1 MSKNMSF
8 QTAPLDIASSSFPIP
23 SGVLVETVLSVTHYT
38 NRLFSFTTTREPTF
52 RFRSGEFAMIGLPN
66 STKPIFRAYS
76 IASPAWEEKLEFF
89 SIKVEDGPLTQH
101 LQKLSAGDSLLIR
114 PKTTGTLVL
123 DALLPGRRLWML
135 STGTGIA
142 PFASVIQDPQT
153 YETFDQVILVQ
164 CCRMA
169 AELDYGFDLMAR
181 MKSNPAIREFTE
193 GHFSFYPTVTQD
205 EFRRQGRITQKI
217 ADGSLFDDLNLPQF
231 CKEQDRIMICG
242 SIAMTRDLKTIVESL
257 GFEEGSNNAP
267 AHFVIERAFVS

>member
-1 MSKNMSF
+1 MSF
-8 QTAPLDIASSSFPIP
+8 QTAPLDIASLPFPIP

-38 NRLFSFTTTREPTF
+38 DRLFSFKTTREPTF

-76 IASPAWEEKLEFF
+76 IASPAWEEQLEFF

-142 PFASVIQDPQT
+142 PFASVIRDPET
-153 YETFDQVILVQ
+153 YEAFDQVILVQ
-164 CCRMA
+164 CCRKV
-169 AELDYGFDLMAR
+169 AELDYGLDLMAR
-181 MKSNPAIREFTE
+181 MKGDPLISEFTN
-193 GHFSFYPTVTQD
+193 GQFLFYPTVTQ
-205 EFRRQGRITQKI
+205 EAFRHQGRITQKI
-217 ADGSLFDDLNLPQF
+217 TDGSLFDDLNLPHF
-231 CKEQDRIMICG
+231 CKEDDRIMICG
-242 SIAMTRDLKTIVESL
+242 SIAMTLELKAIMQGF

-267 AHFVIERAFVS
+267 AHFVIERAFVG